1 MRRQPPPAACIR
13 STPFLSRFPLVPFA
27 RLLSQTAYLT
37 MVYKFEEATR
47 AINLRALAEQP
58 HAIVVNPNNVSL
70 ASFCEALTSELREPG
85 SLALSEAAAC
95 ARRSLVVDVQCAAFT
110 HPLSTRYSL

>member
-1 MRRQPPPAACIR
+1 
-13 STPFLSRFPLVPFA
+13 
-27 RLLSQTAYLT
+27 